1 MIKVVVSKKDDIINK
16 IEIKGHA
23 KYDESGKDIVCA
35 AVSATVIT
43 TVNAIG
49 SISNKVIECISER
62 DKLSIIINKHD
73 KITDKLINNMLS
85 MLTEI
90 EIDYKKYIKIIEEV

>member
-49 SISNKVIECISER
+49 SISNKVI
-62 DKLSIIINKHD
+62 
-73 KITDKLINNMLS
+73 
-85 MLTEI
+85 
-90 EIDYKKYIKIIEEV
+90 